1 MTSIKEWLRNRAG
14 DEAEVVTAVRLRLDE
29 KIQHFEEQH
38 RELYSALE
46 MRVREMANLKNAGA
60 SEKEI
65 ARMVSG
71 CDRIK
76 SQLNLNDKKTD
87 DFWRVRE
94 VVLDLEMFVEAV
106 IDYEWYGFLIRAI
119 PEKKLPEL
127 INNERNFVRVT
138 ELVTQ
143 IIEKIEMKML
153 RTIKDTEELER
164 RKKMIRDRAAYM
176 KSQYTHAARETES
189 AYAAADNYMA
199 EFGIA
204 QAPADLTMPAAAAA
218 NTNAKANH
226 A

>member
-29 KIQHFEEQH
+29 KIQHFDEQH

-76 SQLNLNDKKTD
+76 SQLNLNDKKID

-127 INNERNFVRVT
+127 IHERNFVRVT
-138 ELVTQ
+138 ELVSH
-143 IIEKIEMKML
+143 IIARIEDKML

-164 RKKMIRDRAAYM
+164 CKKMIRDRAAYM
-176 KSQYTHAARETES
+176 KSQYTHTARETGS
-189 AYAAADNYMA
+189 AFAAADNYMA

-204 QAPADLTMPAAAAA
+204 QAPADLTMPAAA
-218 NTNAKANH
+218 TNKNVNVNH